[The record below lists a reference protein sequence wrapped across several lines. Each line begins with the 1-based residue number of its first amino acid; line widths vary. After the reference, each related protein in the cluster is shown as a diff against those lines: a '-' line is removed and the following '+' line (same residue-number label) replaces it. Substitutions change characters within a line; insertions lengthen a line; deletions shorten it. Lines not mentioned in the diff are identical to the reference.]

1 MADTYDT
8 KNGQQTVST
17 MAQQLKNAGW
27 GGDTSNAASVV
38 NAYATTTGQSVTPKS
53 TSSSTSSSSGGT
65 PTPTPAPAANAGGD
79 LGGQIDKLLASIA
92 SGNKQA
98 FDETVREFNQ
108 TYGLDQAKFT
118 EAVRQ
123 FNQGFLISQAGVT
136 GQYQGA
142 PTLAALKQ
150 QADIAAQKLAGA
162 QADASLTGTYQGQA
176 TLASLKQQA
185 DIASQQLQ
193 NAMTAAGLTGVYNG
207 QQTQAAQA
215 QQFGQGV
222 TAAGLTGMYNGQ
234 ETLAAQAQNA
244 GLYGYNPT
252 VNAQGQPISTNG
264 QPLTTLAAQQQA
276 YAQQMGA
283 VNSAAALQAN
293 PFRQA
298 QVIGQAGRI
307 LQGMPTAGFGAPN
320 TVTGVGTAGGNT
332 QGGMGYLQQLI
343 DDIKDPSANQT
354 TADSFLGQ
362 TPTPNKIDSASFLRS
377 TPGTQNLILQ
387 AMQERYGI
395 DPQDSLKQ
403 IQNTLP
409 AFNAPNTVG
418 MVRRG

>member
-17 MAQQLKNAGW
+17 MAQQLQNAGW

-38 NAYATTTGQSVTPKS
+38 NAYATTTGASVTPQG
-53 TSSSTSSSSGGT
+53 TSSSTSSSGGGS
-65 PTPTPAPAANAGGD
+65 PAPAPAPAQAGGD
-79 LGGQIDKLLASIA
+79 LGGQIDKLLAAIA

-123 FNQGFLISQAGVT
+123 FNQGYLISQAGVT

-222 TAAGLTGMYNGQ
+222 TAAGLTGLYNG
-234 ETLAAQAQNA
+234 A
-244 GLYGYNPT
+244 P
-252 VNAQGQPISTNG
+252 
-264 QPLTTLAAQQQA
+264 TLAAQQQA
-276 YAQQMGA
+276 YSQQMG
-283 VNSAAALQAN
+283 VINAAQTAQAN
-293 PFRQA
+293 PFRQ
-298 QVIGQAGRI
+298 QQLYGQAA
-307 LQGMPTAGFGAPN
+307 QMFAGNPVPGFQAPG
-320 TVTGVGTAGGNT
+320 TVAGVGTAGGNS
-332 QGGMGYLQQLI
+332 QGGLGYLSAMI
-343 DDIKDPSANQT
+343 DDIRSPQANQT
-354 TADSFLGQ
+354 SADTFLAQ
-362 TPTPNKIDSASFLRS
+362 TPTPNKIDSQSFLRS
-377 TPGTQNLILQ
+377 NPSTQNIILQ
-387 AMQERYGI
+387 AMQEKYGV
-395 DPQDSLKQ
+395 DPTDAMQQ
-403 IQNTLP
+403 IKNTLP
-409 AFNAPNTVG
+409 QFTAPQTVG
-418 MVRRG
+418 VVRRG